1 MSALLTPPGFASLN
15 AATTGTGE
23 PLATNSCKQATWTT
37 VPSGTVSGGTIVI
50 EQASSRDY
58 AGTWFLLDTIDAAN
72 AAAGTEGYGT
82 YPGVVAFIRAR
93 ITSNITGGGNVS
105 VYLNGLQEV

>member
-1 MSALLTPPGFASLN
+1 MAALLTPPGFASLS

-23 PLATNSCKQATWTT
+23 PLATNSCKQATWSVET
-37 VPSGTVSGGTIVI
+37 SGTVSAGTIVI
-50 EQASSRDY
+50 EQASSRSY
-58 AGTWFLLDTIDAAN
+58 AGTWYLLDTIDAAN

-82 YPGVVAFIRAR
+82 FPGVVDFVRAR
-93 ITSNITGGGNVS
+93 ITSNITGGGTVT